1 MKAIR
6 VVVLAVTFGVPW
18 LVLPDVWAE
27 DVWVGVE
34 INSANDFY
42 EPLSAQ
48 GSWEEVGSYG
58 RCWHPYAVDVSWR
71 PYCEGTWVW
80 TDDGWYWQSDEPW
93 GWACYHYG
101 RWAYD
106 PYYGWV
112 WAPDTVWGPSWVCFR
127 EGGGYCGWAP
137 LPPGVAFGFGGE
149 LVIGVIPEPW
159 FVFVGERHFGERIHT
174 RNVIINNTTII
185 NQTRINTRIRKE
197 NNRVIT
203 EGPRVQDLQR
213 VNHERIQ
220 TSTVQAMRQRE
231 KIPPAVHRTAPQQP
245 GIQRQNERQI
255 ERPATEPQRGN
266 PRNNPPEIIRGR
278 PNAPEPSP
286 SERQQQQRYQTL
298 PAERPQRNEPPP
310 VERQQRNEPPPAERP
325 QGNGPP
331 VERRGPPEQRPS
343 EPPHGEKVAPPPQRE
358 KPPPQEQRG
367 EQHEEHGQQRDGEQ
381 PGR

>member
-1 MKAIR
+1 MKMIR
-6 VVVLAVTFGVPW
+6 VLVVAMMFAVPW
-18 LVLPDVWAE
+18 LVSHDVWAA
-27 DVWVGVE
+27 DVSVGVE
-34 INSANDFY
+34 INSPNDFY

-48 GSWEEVGSYG
+48 GYWVEVGSYG

-149 LVIGVIPEPW
+149 LVIGVIPSPW
-159 FVFVGERHFGERIHT
+159 FVFVGERHFGERIRV

-185 NQTRINTRIRKE
+185 NQTKINTRIRRE
-197 NNRVIT
+197 NNRVIN

-213 VNHERIQ
+213 VNHQRIQ
-220 TSTVQAMRQRE
+220 TSTVQALRQRE
-231 KIPPAVHRTAPQQP
+231 KVPPAVRRTAPQQP
-245 GIQRQNERQI
+245 GIQRQNERPI

-266 PRNNPPEIIRGR
+266 PRNNPPEIIRGT
-278 PNAPEPSP
+278 PSAPERPP
-286 SERQQQQRYQTL
+286 AEQQQRYQTL
-298 PAERPQRNEPPP
+298 PAERPQRNEP
-310 VERQQRNEPPPAERP
+310 
-325 QGNGPP
+325 PP

-343 EPPHGEKVAPPPQRE
+343 EPPHGEKVAPPPQHE
-358 KPPPQEQRG
+358 QPPPQQQRG
-367 EQHEEHGQQRDGEQ
+367 EQHQEPGPERGNEQ
-381 PGR
+381 PDRGR

>member
-1 MKAIR
+1 MCSSD
-6 VVVLAVTFGVPW
+6 L
-18 LVLPDVWAE
+18 
-27 DVWVGVE
+27 
-34 INSANDFY
+34 
-42 EPLSAQ
+42 
-48 GSWEEVGSYG
+48 
-58 RCWHPYAVDVSWR
+58 
-71 PYCEGTWVW
+71 
-80 TDDGWYWQSDEPW
+80 QSDEPW

-106 PYYGWV
+106 SYYGWV
-112 WAPDTVWGPSWVCFR
+112 WVPDTVWGPSWVCFR

-149 LVIGVIPEPW
+149 LVIGVIPSPW
-159 FVFVGERHFGERIHT
+159 FVFVGEHHFGEHVRA

-185 NQTRINTRIRKE
+185 NETRINTRIRKV
-197 NNRVIT
+197 NNRVVT

-231 KIPPAVHRTAPQQP
+231 RIPPAVHRTAPQQP
-245 GIQRQNERQI
+245 SNQRQNERSI
-255 ERPATEPQRGN
+255 ERPGTEPQRGN
-266 PRNNPPEIIRGR
+266 SRNNPPEIIRGT

-298 PAERPQRNEPPP
+298 PAERPTHNEPPP
-310 VERQQRNEPPPAERP
+310 VERQHRTEPPPAERP
-325 QGNGPP
+325 QGNQPP

-343 EPPHGEKVAPPPQRE
+343 EPPHGEKVAPPPQHE

-367 EQHEEHGQQRDGEQ
+367 EQHEDRGQQRDGEQ